1 LPDGHAHGAVEQAR
15 RGIAASGLDHFIKPF
30 FGVARLGFR
39 DDPHRDRVTMK
50 SPTALV
56 TAALLTAILVAA
68 SCLIAAGTRGEEAP
82 LRAPVSEP
90 YDHS

>member
-1 LPDGHAHGAVEQAR
+1 
-15 RGIAASGLDHFIKPF
+15 
-30 FGVARLGFR
+30 LGFAQGLVGLR

-82 LRAPVSEP
+82 LPSVSVP

>member
-1 LPDGHAHGAVEQAR
+1 MSNLLHE
-15 RGIAASGLDHFIKPF
+15 
-30 FGVARLGFR
+30 RLR

-56 TAALLTAILVAA
+56 TAALVTAILVAA
-68 SCLIAAGTRGEEAP
+68 SFLIAASTRGEEAP
-82 LRAPVSEP
+82 LHQLKAP